1 MKKENRLK
9 TKNII
14 EIIFIIFMVIF
25 VNNHKIANELLGI
38 FNIQID
44 NKILQELLRSNDNSS
59 KKSNSNNITTSLS
72 NDIIPNYSILDF
84 NVIEKNIIYIIIC
97 MLLIIAYFLVGI
109 IKSIYNRSRKRL
121 TMIYV

>member
-14 EIIFIIFMVIF
+14 KIIFIIFMVIF
-25 VNNHKIANELLGI
+25 VNNHKITNELLGI

-121 TMIYV
+121 AMIYV

>member
-84 NVIEKNIIYIIIC
+84 NVVEKNIIYIIIC